1 MKNALK
7 FNIIAL
13 VPKMRIGMNVEQ
25 EHKDYS
31 LQAILV
37 SDKLLWSDL
46 TEQYLNATS
55 YESYELVLRRPCE

>member
-1 MKNALK
+1 MKNSLK

-13 VPKMRIGMNVEQ
+13 VPKMKIGMNVQQ

-37 SDKLLWSDL
+37 ADKLLW
-46 TEQYLNATS
+46 TEMT
-55 YESYELVLRRPCE
+55 